1 MNELDALRQEA
12 ETLKNAIRV
21 STQTPATFAFF
32 RYDMKLNCNFLLIF
46 RMHEKQHATPA
57 WCRRRIIWNQ
67 LDAYKCVQ
75 DAHYVVI

>member
-21 STQTPATFAFF
+21 STQK
-32 RYDMKLNCNFLLIF
+32 KLIKPFIGFNQSKSSF

-57 WCRRRIIWNQ
+57 SCRQRITWNQ
-67 LDAYKCVQ
+67 SDAFRCAP
-75 DAHYVVI
+75 DAHSAVT